1 MPDPTLR
8 FFLRDQTAAVHGEL
22 DALVGHWSDRTSYT
36 HYLRALLSFRDP
48 VEQALERTHLPGPFA
63 DWAAVPIR
71 DHLRTDLAELG
82 AAAPPTE
89 TVPPPASAAAVAG
102 MLYVLEGSS
111 VGARLLS
118 RRAGELGLSADHGA
132 RHLAAQTADKG
143 RWPAFLDRLETPG
156 LDREAAAAGA
166 NRTFAFALAAFRA
179 EIGA

>member
-8 FFLRDQTAAVHGEL
+8 FFLRDQTAAVH
-22 DALVGHWSDRTSYT
+22 
-36 HYLRALLSFRDP
+36 
-48 VEQALERTHLPGPFA
+48 
-63 DWAAVPIR
+63 
-71 DHLRTDLAELG
+71 
-82 AAAPPTE
+82 
-89 TVPPPASAAAVAG
+89 
-102 MLYVLEGSS
+102 
-111 VGARLLS
+111 
-118 RRAGELGLSADHGA
+118 GELGLSADHGA